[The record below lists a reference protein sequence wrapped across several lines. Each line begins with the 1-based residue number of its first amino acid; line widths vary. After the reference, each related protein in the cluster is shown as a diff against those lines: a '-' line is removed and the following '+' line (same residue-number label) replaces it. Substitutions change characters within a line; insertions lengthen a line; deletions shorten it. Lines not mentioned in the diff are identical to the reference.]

1 MNPLKFIDQIKDMYN
16 DQDPGST
23 IPGPRNM
30 ADGGRIGY
38 DDGQFVE
45 PRQGFYKKGFVKP
58 DRLTKK
64 EIDQRYKAKK
74 LKENPEY
81 KSEIHERYKAK
92 KLKKD
97 PEWNPYKEG
106 SIYRK
111 RIEAKKK
118 GLVYDIETGETRKAQ
133 PTGFQK
139 TYHKFEAGDKKLIK
153 EWRKTLT
160 DAAKKGD
167 MSQTTGFKDWLSKKF
182 DSKAVNTIR
191 ARTRLKLGFFSG
203 QEYNNAQENFVKSLI
218 KEHNESDK
226 LLHTKESIWK
236 KTRFDKASDMG
247 KRMWKLMDDSKT
259 GLENIDIKV
268 NKAIDKII
276 DGNLPLRTSKKVTR
290 HISQYSPI
298 IQMISEI
305 SGAGGTHTIQA
316 ALLKNPRF
324 KDKEFAETFRYL
336 NRAHAKDFL
345 GLPFNEAF
353 EYAKFRQ
360 GGLDVKG
367 MLSYTTRYQNPESNI
382 MSFAVRHAN
391 RHFRDGTKSQVKFYN
406 LKADGTKGAYLS
418 WDKLPKNRDGDRVLD
433 LKKVGFEYKDQFFH
447 KNNLKTKGY
456 KSGLFDEVYAM
467 SGKNRLLVP
476 NPNDLSSK
484 ITLKKLLQMTGDKLT
499 IGHDEA
505 LGGVKGS
512 PFKNLKLQ
520 GEKLNSALFHA
531 YDKIQNKD
539 LRRLIL
545 NQLEGQFKGLS
556 GGDYEKAFVEGKI
569 DEAKKAI
576 TSTDTLYRGAGKEV
590 IKEAGPDLLQWSSK
604 KQKEILRVAGID
616 DKGFEKLKRQIL
628 KKMGNKV
635 TNKEAGFIATDILKD
650 FGKMGLKGGRL
661 LKMLELQYEPIFE
674 GLFYQYAKQYKGYDH
689 GLAREELFLPKMIAK
704 AAPDLW
710 KKVGFKPFKT
720 GVWEGADPL
729 IEKQLR
735 EYGGGEYIDRTNK
748 VNTEVDKYHTL
759 ENDLSMMQVS
769 HGDYTAASPEKIKAK
784 EKEIENQR
792 NLLIDLEH
800 TIKPGTPAHD
810 AYMIA
815 KEKQDFEFGKNISE
829 SDKRKEMRRHKEYL
843 EYKGGK
849 QRSFLLPKEKGK
861 KRVEDPLFKKPYT
874 FLETDDTF
882 LDILKPGKKAWEEF
896 GLTDTQVGPVVKE
909 GIKDKWKQIYDMG
922 GIDLMDKIGIAGGV
936 ANMAGGGMVGIRK
949 PGAIAPTG
957 GPQSQG
963 LASTPEYGT
972 YNKEYKWQ
980 I

>member
-1 MNPLKFIDQIKDMYN
+1 MDKFWENYITTRPDNSEGAFDAFKQMNKD
-16 DQDPGST
+16 PRST

-635 TNKEAGFIATDILKD
+635 TNKEAGFIATDLLEDIAKL
-650 FGKMGLKGGRL
+650 GLKTRRGAQGVLAMVGLNNPIGLAIEGIVEGGIYDYYRRQGYSDPQAEAETFTYRL
-661 LKMLELQYEPIFE
+661 AKEAAAGKSTKDVPWYGGSEKLREKELIGDPQQNPKVLQYIKALEDKGRVDDAFAKKE
-674 GLFYQYAKQYKGYDH
+674 GARDDFD
-689 GLAREELFLPKMIAK
+689 LAEASADVR
-704 AAPDLW
+704 DLA
-710 KKVGFKPFKT
+710 KT
-720 GVWEGADPL
+720 GTMRYVNKIINPESMASQAYNTAVERQQALD
-729 IEKQLR
+729 ER
-735 EYGGGEYIDRTNK
+735 RRT
-748 VNTEVDKYHTL
+748 
-759 ENDLSMMQVS
+759 
-769 HGDYTAASPEKIKAK
+769 
-784 EKEIENQR
+784 
-792 NLLIDLEH
+792 
-800 TIKPGTPAHD
+800 
-810 AYMIA
+810 
-815 KEKQDFEFGKNISE
+815 
-829 SDKRKEMRRHKEYL
+829 EYL
-843 EYKGGK
+843 EKVEPAFLEREQKSFDTKRHREKRYK
-849 QRSFLLPKEKGK
+849 EMKGK
-861 KRVEDPLFKKPYT
+861 FPGYSDKDIKDLFKYWGGSTEGLDFNPFKKW
-874 FLETDDTF
+874 LDT
-882 LDILKPGKKAWEEF
+882 LD
-896 GLTDTQVGPVVKE
+896 
-909 GIKDKWKQIYDMG
+909 KQSYYADNFRTE
-922 GIDLMDKIGIAGGV
+922 K
-936 ANMAGGGMVGIRK
+936 AGGGMVGIRK
-949 PGAIAPTG
+949 PHAIAPTG